1 MNARPHKMC
10 RVFVLVWCDSK
21 PYKTLR
27 APAMQLKSHF
37 NYSQGVLFLLNAITV
52 QLYCSFL
59 FCWESPPSQE
69 AVMTPTTEN
78 TPMSRTTKCQSKLS
92 TSHLNYENMNKNYE
106 KVNVTC
112 IFYSVKVLLRQVEA
126 AWSRWMEIRIHE
138 RHLAVWVEP

>member
-1 MNARPHKMC
+1 
-10 RVFVLVWCDSK
+10 
-21 PYKTLR
+21 
-27 APAMQLKSHF
+27 MQ
-37 NYSQGVLFLLNAITV
+37 SQCNFIVP
-52 QLYCSFL
+52 FL

-92 TSHLNYENMNKNYE
+92 TSHLNYENMNENYE

-126 AWSRWMEIRIHE
+126 A
-138 RHLAVWVEP
+138 